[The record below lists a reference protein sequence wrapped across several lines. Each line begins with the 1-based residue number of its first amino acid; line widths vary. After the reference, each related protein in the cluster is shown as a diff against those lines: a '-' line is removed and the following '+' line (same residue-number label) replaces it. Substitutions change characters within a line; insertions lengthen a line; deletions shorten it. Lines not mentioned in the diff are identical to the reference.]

1 MQYKGQQKAKM
12 LTLVGLEPTTFE
24 MASPGSLEVQ
34 CSYPLRHRAPL
45 KDLFWLV

>member
-12 LTLVGLEPTTFE
+12 LTLVGLEPTTLNGLTRQ
-24 MASPGSLEVQ
+24 ARSPMH
-34 CSYPLRHRAPL
+34 YPLRHRAPL